1 MKTKLKCSSDR
12 IIHYP
17 PADVLENVRRHPLG
31 IGFHVVCLGWFPEA
45 RGHGIERP
53 RGLDECIMIFC
64 TKGKGWLE
72 TDGRRV
78 VVGAGEVLIIPP
90 NKAHAYHADDEDP
103 WSIHWA
109 HFSGTAAAS
118 YASLLPPHEH
128 VMMLPAGDFK
138 AIANMFRESYRLAST
153 GFTERTLLLVSHIL
167 RHTLGILFFQIG
179 TSLRGGARALAHDLT
194 KSIEFMRANVA
205 CSLTLQELSR
215 HAGLSPARFSSLF
228 RDQTGSSP
236 VEHHIRL
243 RMQAACHYLDTTALS
258 VKEVA
263 AELGY
268 DDPYYFSR
276 IFQKTLGCSPLVY
289 RRSVKG

>member
-1 MKTKLKCSSDR
+1 MKTKLKGCRDR
-12 IIHYP
+12 IIHYS

-45 RGHGIERP
+45 RGSGIERP
-53 RGLDECIMIFC
+53 RGLNECIMILC

-138 AIANMFRESYRLAST
+138 AIANMFCESYRLAST

-167 RHTLGILFFQIG
+167 RHALGILFFQIG
-179 TSLRGGARALAHDLT
+179 TSLRGSARTIAHDLT
-194 KSIEFMRANVA
+194 KSIEIMRANVA
-205 CSLTLQELSR
+205 RPLTLQELSR

-268 DDPYYFSR
+268 YDPYYFSR
-276 IFQKTLGCSPLVY
+276 IFQKTLGCSPLAY